1 MVFRLLDGVGVSF
14 KGTGLAVSVR
24 PSAPPLV
31 SIKPGNIS
39 ISGEIEGS
47 SIVQHANGSNSTALT
62 VKVTILT
69 QLEARISNNR
79 IFGEV
84 KDFKPILTYLSV
96 SDANAGVLKSSITE
110 VTMILR
116 PLLNDFLA
124 KGLSMSVIHGVQFQ
138 DPIIQSHDR
147 YITVATNVAY
157 VG

>member
-1 MVFRLLDGVGVSF
+1 M
-14 KGTGLAVSVR
+14 
-24 PSAPPLV
+24 
-31 SIKPGNIS
+31 
-39 ISGEIEGS
+39 
-47 SIVQHANGSNSTALT
+47 
-62 VKVTILT
+62 TILT

-124 KGLSMSVIHGVQFQ
+124 KGLSISVIHGVQFQ

-147 YITVATNVAY
+147 YIAVATNVAY
-157 VG
+157 VGWSWKFSEQESMILIFLQFVNIKKMFNYE